1 MSPKS
6 LHLITRSC
14 GLILFAVGLS
24 YSTSAS
30 AAYSAPGRPTAIEQ
44 ASSTVFGGATF
55 VRIAG
60 ASCPGRGDGYFVV
73 PNNAKQALQLDILLN
88 ALRQGVRVTMS
99 HDPGTCTV
107 STVGTCANNTPC

>member
-1 MSPKS
+1 MSQNPS
-6 LHLITRSC
+6 TLIARCS
-14 GLILFAVGLS
+14 GLLLAAGTFLAAP
-24 YSTSAS
+24 SAH

-44 ASSTVFGGATF
+44 ASSTVFSGATF

-73 PNNAKQALQLDILLN
+73 PNNAKQQLQLDILLN
-88 ALRQGVRVTMS
+88 ALRQGVRVTLS
-99 HDPGTCTV
+99 HDPATCTV

>member
-1 MSPKS
+1 MSLNPSRRIIRS
-6 LHLITRSC
+6 L
-14 GLILFAVGLS
+14 GLLLAVAAVVDS
-24 YSTSAS
+24 HAAS

-44 ASSTVFGGATF
+44 ASGTVLAGATF

-73 PNNAKQALQLDILLN
+73 PNNAKQQLQLDILLN

-99 HDPGTCTV
+99 HDPATCTV